1 MVPNVTKGGASFKG
15 AAAYYLHDKEAE
27 TAERVAWTETVNL
40 ITSDPEKATGRKLE
54 KPVYVYSLSWH
65 PDEQPDKATMVEAAK
80 ESLKALGVE
89 DRQALIVCHNDEP
102 HPHVHVIINRVS
114 MEDGRAA
121 NMRGDHLKLSR
132 WAESWEERH
141 GKIWCETRVQ
151 NNDRR
156 EQGEFVRGS
165 NNVPRSVFE
174 AIREGTKALNDNRD
188 ARQAASELMADQQR
202 KAADLMTQGRIMHQH
217 YRDELAGL
225 ATDYRR
231 DKAKIVEAGKEGR
244 LQLREQFNVEFRQA
258 KAMLLARH
266 QKEWRTKVWRERSL
280 LGRAW
285 NAYDAG
291 RSAESALGQI
301 GKTLSASVSARSR
314 LAALRQHQ
322 SEERQAIFQDF
333 KAEARKR
340 QAELSADIDRRLDDN
355 YKRHLSAQSS
365 TLRRYD
371 AEKSDY
377 ADKWA
382 ERTEARREGWRQFR
396 VKWEPVERTRRLC
409 ESQKE
414 NMQKLEAH
422 FNGRERRG

>member
-174 AIREGTKALNDNRD
+174 AIREGTKALNDN
-188 ARQAASELMADQQR
+188 
-202 KAADLMTQGRIMHQH
+202 
-217 YRDELAGL
+217 
-225 ATDYRR
+225 
-231 DKAKIVEAGKEGR
+231 
-244 LQLREQFNVEFRQA
+244 
-258 KAMLLARH
+258 
-266 QKEWRTKVWRERSL
+266 
-280 LGRAW
+280 
-285 NAYDAG
+285 
-291 RSAESALGQI
+291 
-301 GKTLSASVSARSR
+301 
-314 LAALRQHQ
+314 
-322 SEERQAIFQDF
+322 
-333 KAEARKR
+333 
-340 QAELSADIDRRLDDN
+340 
-355 YKRHLSAQSS
+355 
-365 TLRRYD
+365 
-371 AEKSDY
+371 
-377 ADKWA
+377 
-382 ERTEARREGWRQFR
+382 
-396 VKWEPVERTRRLC
+396 
-409 ESQKE
+409 
-414 NMQKLEAH
+414 
-422 FNGRERRG
+422 